1 MSEQGYFISF
11 EGIDRS
17 GKSTQVEMLAEVLGE
32 RALSVR
38 EPGGTP
44 LGESVRHMLKDTSI
58 EMGSRAEALLFAAA
72 RAELVETVIKP
83 ALAEGRIVIADRY
96 IDSSLAYQGVARG
109 LGVSAIADL
118 NDWAAVGLLPDLTI
132 LIEVDP
138 ERARARGAE
147 EDDRFED
154 EGVELQRKV
163 ADAYDEI
170 ADEDDHRIT
179 RIDGDRPPDDI
190 AADVLDI
197 VTDTL
202 DVVPA

>member
-1 MSEQGYFISF
+1 MNDRGYFISF

-17 GKSTQVEMLAEVLGE
+17 GKSTQVEMLAAALGE
-32 RALSVR
+32 RALAVR

-44 LGESVRHMLKDTSI
+44 LGERVRQILKDTDTP
-58 EMGSRAEALLFAAA
+58 MGSRAEALLFAAA

-83 ALAEGRIVIADRY
+83 AIAEGRIVIADRY

-109 LGVSAIADL
+109 LGISAIADL
-118 NDWAAVGLLPDLTI
+118 NDWAAVGLQPDLTI

-138 ERARARGAE
+138 ERARARGVE

-154 EGVELQRKV
+154 EGLHLQQKV
-163 ADAYDEI
+163 AEAYDEI
-170 ADEDDHRIT
+170 ADEDDHRFT

-190 AADVLDI
+190 AADVLDA

-202 DVVPA
+202 DVVAA

>member
-1 MSEQGYFISF
+1 MTDRGHFITF

-17 GKSTQVEMLAEVLGE
+17 GKSTQVEMLAEAFGS
-32 RALSVR
+32 RAVCVR

-44 LGESVRHMLKDTSI
+44 LGESIRHILKDSDTPV
-58 EMGSRAEALLFAAA
+58 GPRAEALLFAAA

-83 ALAEGRIVIADRY
+83 ALAEGMIVIADRY

-109 LGVSAIADL
+109 LGLTAIADL
-118 NDWAAVGLLPDLTI
+118 NDWAAAGLLPDLTI

-154 EGVELQRKV
+154 EGVEFQHKV
-163 ADAYDEI
+163 AAAYDEI
-170 ADEDDHRIT
+170 ADEDDHRVT
-179 RIDGDRPPDDI
+179 RISGDKPPGEVATDI
-190 AADVLDI
+190 LDAI
-197 VTDTL
+197 GDAL
-202 DVVPA
+202 DVHIA

>member
-17 GKSTQVEMLAEVLGE
+17 GKSTQVEMLAGVLGE
-32 RALSVR
+32 RALTVR

-44 LGESVRHMLKDTSI
+44 LGESVRHMLKDTAI
-58 EMGSRAEALLFAAA
+58 EISPRAEALLFAAA
-72 RAELVETVIKP
+72 RAQLVETVIRP
-83 ALAEGRIVIADRY
+83 SIALGHIVIADRY

-109 LGVSAIADL
+109 LGISAIADL

-138 ERARARGAE
+138 ERASARGAE

-154 EGVELQRKV
+154 EGIELQRKV
-163 ADAYDEI
+163 AEAYADL
-170 ADEDDHRIT
+170 ADEDDHRFT
-179 RIDGDRPPDDI
+179 VIDGDRPPDDV

>member
-1 MSEQGYFISF
+1 MNDRGYFISF

-17 GKSTQVEMLAEVLGE
+17 GKSTQVEMLTEALGE
-32 RALSVR
+32 RVLAVR

-44 LGESVRHMLKDTSI
+44 LGERVRQILKDTDTP
-58 EMGSRAEALLFAAA
+58 MGSRAEALLFAAA

-83 ALAEGRIVIADRY
+83 AVAEGRIVVADRY

-109 LGVSAIADL
+109 LGISAIADL
-118 NDWAAVGLLPDLTI
+118 NDWAALGLLPDLTI

-138 ERARARGAE
+138 ERAHARGAE
-147 EDDRFED
+147 EEDRFED
-154 EGVELQRKV
+154 EGIELQRKV
-163 ADAYDEI
+163 AEAY
-170 ADEDDHRIT
+170 ADMAAEDDHRFT
-179 RIDGDRPPDDI
+179 VIDGDRPPDDI